1 MPAMIMDEQ
10 SQSASQGTEQWKAAL
25 PAEVPEATF
34 APVFVALGI
43 TFLLFGIVSSYIFSA
58 AGLILMVW
66 SISKWIAELLHGE
79 PEHKR
84 SEAPEPPTTFQER
97 R

>member
-1 MPAMIMDEQ
+1 MITDEQ
-10 SQSASQGTEQWKAAL
+10 PQSVSQGTEQWKAAL

-34 APVFVALGI
+34 APAFLALGI
-43 TFLLFGIVSSYIFSA
+43 TFLLFGIVASYIFSA

-79 PEHKR
+79 PEQKR
-84 SEAPEPPTTFQER
+84 SGAPEPPTTSQER
-97 R
+97 Q